1 MNLRKY
7 LGKHLKEIG
16 INKFDNE
23 TSHFLKACKKFNV
36 EELEETELLKLKNIL
51 EHGLKRNYQEAVN
64 HYFETKYKNS
74 EIWAKLFEI
83 IEDPNE
89 DFEFADNFRISDNST
104 IDEIVYYL
112 VQFYGCCGSYDEKI
126 SLNNHNYRIGFNFGH

>member
-89 DFEFADNFRISDNST
+89 DFEFADNFRISDS
-104 IDEIVYYL
+104 YY
-112 VQFYGCCGSYDEKI
+112 
-126 SLNNHNYRIGFNFGH
+126 

>member
-7 LGKHLKEIG
+7 LGKYLKEIG
-16 INKFDNE
+16 VNKFDNE
-23 TSHFLKACKKFNV
+23 TSHFLKACKRFDVESLKE
-36 EELEETELLKLKNIL
+36 EELLTLKNIL

-74 EIWAKLFEI
+74 EIWKKLFEI
-83 IEDPNE
+83 IEDENE
-89 DFEFADNFRISDNST
+89 DFEFADNFRISDGSP

-112 VQFYGCCGSYDEKI
+112 VQFYGCCGFYDEKI
-126 SLNNHNYRIGFNFGH
+126 DLNNIDYKIGFNYGH